1 MARNRTVTIEELPD
15 AISKILK
22 EYEGEINSE
31 MPTIIRKV
39 AQKGVQAMKSSAS
52 VFKGTGAYAK
62 GWGYKFEPDRLRPTA
77 KIHNKKLPGLPHLL
91 EYGHANRNGGR
102 TPGKVHIAPVEEKI
116 NRELEEKIRHALQ

>member
-1 MARNRTVTIEELPD
+1 MARNRTVTLEELPD
-15 AISKILK
+15 AIDKILK
-22 EYEGEINSE
+22 EYEGEVNSE
-31 MPTIIRKV
+31 MPAIIRKV
-39 AQKGVQAMKSSAS
+39 AQKGTQAMKSSAG

-62 GWGYKFEPDRLRPTA
+62 GWGYKFEPDRLFPKAT
-77 KIHNKKLPGLPHLL
+77 IHNKKLPGLPHLL

>member
-1 MARNRTVTIEELPD
+1 MGRKKTVTLEELPD
-15 AISKILK
+15 AISQILK
-22 EYEGEINSE
+22 EYEGEINSQ
-31 MPTIIRKV
+31 MPNIIKKV
-39 AQKGVQAMKSSAS
+39 SQKGVQSMKSSAS
-52 VFKGTGAYAK
+52 VFNGTGAYAK
-62 GWGYKFEPDRLRPTA
+62 GWGYKFFPDRLAPKA